1 MTVVSLNSHRAG
13 RSGYWRPEELQ
24 QLCSIFTA
32 HAARGS
38 AGGWA
43 TDQTEQGDPQFYL
56 LSEDSAQDCLLCI
69 SRIER
74 NYILEDGEGGII
86 AEHKDLATIA
96 ERAVRLQLGG
106 SKLSIAMRLG
116 LIWIALR
123 SSVGEKVQ
131 SVEEKVE
138 PLLAEPLELMTHV
151 FPQLAA
157 LA

>member
-13 RSGYWRPEELQ
+13 RSGFWRPEELQ
-24 QLCSIFTA
+24 QLCSIFAA
-32 HAARGS
+32 HAGRGS

-43 TDQTEQGDPQFYL
+43 TDQTEQGDPQFYV
-56 LSEDSAQDCLLCI
+56 LSEDTAQDCLLCI
-69 SRIER
+69 SRIGR
-74 NYILEDGEGGII
+74 NYVLEDGEGGII
-86 AEHKDLATIA
+86 AEHHDLASIA
-96 ERAVRLQLGG
+96 EKAMRLRLGG

-116 LIWIALR
+116 LTWIALK
-123 SSVGEKVQ
+123 SSVGEKVH